1 MRCVQKLHSSRGIL
15 MDDLPYIMRAARIK
29 SPCSVDWESMSGDDR
44 TRICGKCDLE
54 VINTLLLSDE
64 EVRQALSRVQRG
76 ERVCM
81 RFFRRA
87 DGTFITGNRLF

>member
-1 MRCVQKLHSSRGIL
+1 MNNPSSL
-15 MDDLPYIMRAARIK
+15 PLDDLSSLMRSARIQ

-44 TRICGKCDLE
+44 TRLCGKCDIE
-54 VINTLLLSDE
+54 VINTLLLSDA
-64 EVRQALSRVQRG
+64 EVRQALLRVQNG

>member
-1 MRCVQKLHSSRGIL
+1 MDELSSL
-15 MDDLPYIMRAARIK
+15 MRAAKIE

-44 TRICGKCDLE
+44 IRLCGKCDIE
-54 VINTLLLSDE
+54 VVNTILLSDA
-64 EVRQALSRVQRG
+64 EVRHALERVQNG
-76 ERVCM
+76 ERLCM

>member
-1 MRCVQKLHSSRGIL
+1 
-15 MDDLPYIMRAARIK
+15 MDDLSSIMRAARIE

-44 TRICGKCDLE
+44 TKLCGKCELE
-54 VINTLLLSDE
+54 VINTLLLSDA
-64 EVRQALSRVQRG
+64 EVRQALLRVQGG

-81 RFFRRA
+81 RFFRRE

>member
-1 MRCVQKLHSSRGIL
+1 MNNQSSSSL
-15 MDDLPYIMRAARIK
+15 PSDDLNSLMRSARIK

-44 TRICGKCDLE
+44 IKLCGKCDLE
-54 VINTLLLSDE
+54 VINTLVLSDA
-64 EVRQALSRVQRG
+64 EVRHALLRVQNG